1 MFKDRKRRIIRRV
14 GRFVIA
20 SRVGV
25 VFLRKLFWVE
35 GLSVIRNFK
44 ANGVSLKKLIKEK
57 LNGESI
63 KGAR

>member
-1 MFKDRKRRIIRRV
+1 M
-14 GRFVIA
+14 IA
-20 SRVGV
+20 TRVGV